1 MHPNILLASWTCA
14 AVSDM
19 ALKFIWNVCCA
30 KIGIFPNSSFTCYL
44 STPNLIT
51 VMPICVSCLNLLSSS
66 QPFLFISRRAVS
78 PANTA
83 TWTIL
88 TTSPPQTSNQL
99 GKSQNNS
106 HEPREKLFIFQPVK
120 EFCSYPPL
128 GPWHS
133 SYTVALPKIS
143 WVVWLF
149 FFFPSSFSHLE
160 KKAFGSLHEA
170 ILFWCLQKSMSLT
183 LLLQKLEDC
192 LMIFQILYCSSPQL
206 SQWSHFVPILSLLF
220 SLFKMCSH
228 QFQGEIKYFY

>member
-1 MHPNILLASWTCA
+1 MHPNILLASRTCA

-30 KIGIFPNSSFTCYL
+30 KIVIFPNSSFTCYL

-66 QPFLFISRRAVS
+66 QPFLFISRRAATWTIS
-78 PANTA
+78 RNTA

-88 TTSPPQTSNQL
+88 TTSPPQTSNQP
-99 GKSQNNS
+99 GKSQKNS
-106 HEPREKLFIFQPVK
+106 HEPREKLFTFQPVK

-128 GPWHS
+128 GPWYS

-149 FFFPSSFSHLE
+149 FFFPVASHILKKKLLEVYMKPFFSDV
-160 KKAFGSLHEA
+160 FRNP
-170 ILFWCLQKSMSLT
+170 W
-183 LLLQKLEDC
+183 
-192 LMIFQILYCSSPQL
+192 
-206 SQWSHFVPILSLLF
+206 V
-220 SLFKMCSH
+220 
-228 QFQGEIKYFY
+228 